1 MAVVQYHYT
10 AIVQGLSNELHS
22 IHYDQTKTCNHYQ
35 QLY

>member
-22 IHYDQTKTCNHYQ
+22 MCWLWNICIFTD
-35 QLY
+35 